1 MTNPAPDSIA
11 PSLAFLEELALEA
24 ISTLPDGMGQQ
35 VLVVEPYDVER
46 GDRLAG
52 LRTPV
57 DSLLYDGNVG
67 MWLYVDARGVI
78 IARRRPSDRVQVL
91 RGGLSTTISAIA
103 DAYFKPGAPLL
114 ADAITLLP
122 ALTDPK

>member
-1 MTNPAPDSIA
+1 MTAP
-11 PSLAFLEELALEA
+11 A

-67 MWLYVDARGVI
+67 MWLYVDARGVT
-78 IARRRPSDRVQVL
+78 VL
-91 RGGLSTTISAIA
+91 
-103 DAYFKPGAPLL
+103 YVAPLWQ
-114 ADAITLLP
+114 DAAGTIPYAGEGAERRERLQ
-122 ALTDPK
+122 

>member
-1 MTNPAPDSIA
+1 MTAP
-11 PSLAFLEELALEA
+11 A

-91 RGGLSTTISAIA
+91 RGGLSTH
-103 DAYFKPGAPLL
+103 DC
-114 ADAITLLP
+114 
-122 ALTDPK
+122 DPHGIRRAELRLVRP

>member
-1 MTNPAPDSIA
+1 MTAP
-11 PSLAFLEELALEA
+11 A

-35 VLVVEPYDVER
+35 VLVVEPYEVER

-57 DSLLYDGNVG
+57 DHLLYDGNVG

-78 IARRRPSDRVQVL
+78 IARRRPSDRVQVV
-91 RGGLSTTISAIA
+91 RGGLSSHDCPPAGIA
-103 DAYFKPGAPLL
+103 R
-114 ADAITLLP
+114 P
-122 ALTDPK
+122 ALRLVRP